1 MIVTVDCSAYI
12 RRQCSDFCH
21 EIEVDEP
28 CTVQDFIRILA
39 DRWGESFRATVFD
52 ESHNLRPIILLSL
65 NESQIA
71 WNRSVELHDGD
82 RIALLSPIAG
92 GLS

>member
-12 RRQCSDFCH
+12 RRQCPDFCH

-52 ESHNLRPIILLSL
+52 ESHNLHAMTFRKIRIHR
-65 NESQIA
+65 
-71 WNRSVELHDGD
+71 RSGCVICNS
-82 RIALLSPIAG
+82 R
-92 GLS
+92 